1 MNPLEYKL
9 DQKQTEHIFVFLRG
23 HNAIVQG
30 RIIAIR
36 RKFVF
41 VETDGRIHIFLNKHL
56 FITAKK

>member
-41 VETDGRIHIFLNKHL
+41 VETEIHF
-56 FITAKK
+56 

>member
-9 DQKQTEHIFVFLRG
+9 DQKQTEHIFVFLCG

-30 RIIAIR
+30 GIIAIR

-41 VETDGRIHIFLNKHL
+41 VDGTFNVETEIHF
-56 FITAKK
+56 